1 MQSQAP
7 LTTATD
13 PRHFRVAADGASGF
27 ATAEAQ
33 IFEVTPNGNAVTLED
48 EMMKVTS
55 NQLDYQ
61 AVTTLYARS
70 IKLIRTALGRAG

>member
-1 MQSQAP
+1 M
-7 LTTATD
+7 TTVTD
-13 PRHFRVAADGASGF
+13 PRHFRVAAGGTDSF

-33 IFEVTPNGNAVTLED
+33 IFEVTPSGNAVTLED

-61 AVTTLYARS
+61 AATTLYARS